1 MLRRH
6 GYSLWELRKVG
17 QNQDNWVLECKYWT
31 QVRNASMERKY
42 GTQVQNAST
51 ESKYGTQVRNPSTE
65 RKNNKLI
72 TSLFYRPYLVLTKE
86 SLTLKVDLR
95 GNSSVRCALQ
105 NIRALSRLVYWLMMQ
120 LVKIWNDH
128 RLAILNLV
136 EISLCITW
144 NDCNL
149 SSIPYLQKTMNI
161 FS

>member
-1 MLRRH
+1 M
-6 GYSLWELRKVG
+6 KPI
-17 QNQDNWVLECKYWT
+17 D
-31 QVRNASMERKY
+31 
-42 GTQVQNAST
+42 
-51 ESKYGTQVRNPSTE
+51 
-65 RKNNKLI
+65 NKLI
-72 TSLFYRPYLVLTKE
+72 ASLFYRPYLVLTKE

-144 NDCNL
+144 NDSNL
-149 SSIPYLQKTMNI
+149 SWISYLQKNYEYIQLEI
-161 FS
+161 FFLQVLAASCILRGFFLIYDGSVKPWQRKHSYPLEMC